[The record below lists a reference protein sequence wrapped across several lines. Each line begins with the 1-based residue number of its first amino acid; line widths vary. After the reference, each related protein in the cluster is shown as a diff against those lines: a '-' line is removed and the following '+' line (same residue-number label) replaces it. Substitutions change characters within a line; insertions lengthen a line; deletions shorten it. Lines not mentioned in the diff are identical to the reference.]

1 MFDISDQHIADKGNS
16 SFENDESER
25 EKTKNSS
32 MINCPSLIAGM
43 SHEMRTH
50 MNAIVA
56 FTFLMKENGCN
67 ADERSEFSNHIINS
81 CEQLLL
87 LFDNFLDSAIIET
100 GNSKVDLKKCKL
112 DNIID
117 DLLSE
122 FRVIIKKTDHH
133 NLELI
138 LENQYSNTTEIFIDI
153 NRVNRVIRNLFLN
166 SLENTSS
173 GYIKIGYYFRDNMVT
188 FYVLDSGQGYFKC
201 KEFLQ
206 AQNLNDY
213 LTRQNDTY
221 STVSL
226 ILARKLVS
234 IMGGNMWI
242 ESNGLTGCGLF
253 FSVPVKT
260 AENPENSLSDYLK
273 SKIAI

>member
-1 MFDISDQHIADKGNS
+1 MYSISDQHIEEIVNS
-16 SFENDESER
+16 LSDTDVIESEI
-25 EKTKNSS
+25 NNNNS

-56 FTFLMKENGCN
+56 FSYLMKGNGCN
-67 ADERSEFSNHIINS
+67 EDERTEYSDHIITS

-87 LFDNFLDSAIIET
+87 LFDNFLDSAIIDT
-100 GNSKVDLKKCKL
+100 CNSKADLKRCKL

-122 FRVIIKKTDHH
+122 FRIIMRKSEHH

-138 LENQYSNTTEIFIDI
+138 LENEYSNSAEVYIDI

-166 SLENTSS
+166 ALENTST
-173 GYIKIGYYFRDNMVT
+173 GYIKIGYYFRDNKVT
-188 FYVLDSGQGYFKC
+188 FYILDSGQGYFKC

-226 ILARKLVS
+226 ILARKLVN
-234 IMGGNMWI
+234 IMDGTMWI

-253 FSVPVKT
+253 FSVPVKFI
-260 AENPENSLSDYLK
+260 ENSGNVVTNYLN

>member
-1 MFDISDQHIADKGNS
+1 MFDISNQHIADKSDSLSGNC
-16 SFENDESER
+16 ESER
-25 EKTKNSS
+25 EINELSS
-32 MINCPSLIAGM
+32 MINNPSLIAGM

-56 FTFLMKENGCN
+56 FSFLMKESGCN
-67 ADERSEFSNHIINS
+67 EDERTEYSNHIINS

-87 LFDNFLDSAIIET
+87 LFDNFLDSAIIDS
-100 GNSKVDLKKCKL
+100 GNSKAETKRCKL
-112 DNIID
+112 DNLID

-122 FRVIIKKTDHH
+122 FRVIIRKTEHH

-138 LENQYSNTTEIFIDI
+138 LENQYSNSTEVFIDI

-166 SLENTSS
+166 ALENTSS
-173 GYIKIGYYFRDNMVT
+173 GYIKIGYYFRDNNVT

-206 AQNLNDY
+206 MQNLNEY

-226 ILARKLVS
+226 ILARKLVN
-234 IMGGNMWI
+234 IMGGTMWI
-242 ESNGLTGCGLF
+242 ESNGQTGCGLF
-253 FSVPVKT
+253 FSVPVKIV
-260 AENPENSLSDYLK
+260 ENSENVLSGYLK
-273 SKIAI
+273 SRVAI

>member
-1 MFDISDQHIADKGNS
+1 MFDISEQHIANKTNPL
-16 SFENDESER
+16 SELNGS
-25 EKTKNSS
+25 EVETFNKSS
-32 MINCPSLIAGM
+32 MINSPTLIAGM

-50 MNAIVA
+50 MNSIVA
-56 FTFLMKENGCN
+56 FSFLMKDNNCN
-67 ADERSEFSNHIINS
+67 NDERNEYSNHIINS

-87 LFDNFLDSAIIET
+87 LFDNFLDSAIIDT
-100 GNSKVDLKKCKL
+100 GNSIAELKRCKL

-122 FRVIIKKTDHH
+122 FRVIIKKTDHRD
-133 NLELI
+133 LELI
-138 LENQYSNTTEIFIDI
+138 LENQYNSSTEINIDI

-166 SLENTSS
+166 ALENTSS
-173 GYIKIGYYFRDNMVT
+173 GYIKIGYYFRDNKVT

-206 AQNLNDY
+206 TQNLNDY

-226 ILARKLVS
+226 ILARKLVNT
-234 IMGGNMWI
+234 MGGTMWI
-242 ESNGLTGCGLF
+242 ESNGPSGCGLY
-253 FSVPVKT
+253 FSIPVKI
-260 AENPENSLSDYLK
+260 AENTENIISSYLN

>member
-1 MFDISDQHIADKGNS
+1 MFDISEQHIANKANS
-16 SFENDESER
+16 LSENNGCGVD
-25 EKTKNSS
+25 TNNNSS

-50 MNAIVA
+50 MNSIVA
-56 FTFLMKENGCN
+56 FSFLMKDNSCSDE
-67 ADERSEFSNHIINS
+67 ERSEYSNHIINS

-100 GNSKVDLKKCKL
+100 GNSKAELIYCKL
-112 DNIID
+112 DTIID
-117 DLLSE
+117 DLFSE
-122 FRVIIKKTDHH
+122 FRVIIRKTDHH
-133 NLELI
+133 DLELI
-138 LENQYSNTTEIFIDI
+138 LENQYNSSMEVNIDI
-153 NRVNRVIRNLFLN
+153 KRVDRVIRNLFLN
-166 SLENTSS
+166 ALENTSS
-173 GYIKIGYYFRDNMVT
+173 GYIKIGYYFRDNNVT

-206 AQNLNDY
+206 TQNLNDY

-226 ILARKLVS
+226 ILARKLVNS
-234 IMGGNMWI
+234 MGGTLWL
-242 ESNGLTGCGLF
+242 ESNGQSGCGLY
-253 FSVPVKT
+253 FSIPVKV
-260 AENPENSLSDYLK
+260 AGNKENIISTYLN

>member
-1 MFDISDQHIADKGNS
+1 MFDVSNQHIADGSNS
-16 SFENDESER
+16 LSDNDESKR
-25 EKTKNSS
+25 EINKNSN
-32 MINCPSLIAGM
+32 MIDCPSLIAGM

-56 FTFLMKENGCN
+56 FSFLIKENGCN
-67 ADERSEFSNHIINS
+67 EDERTEYSNHIINS

-87 LFDNFLDSAIIET
+87 LFDNFLDSAIIDT
-100 GNSKVDLKKCKL
+100 GNSKADLKRCKL

-122 FRVIIKKTDHH
+122 FRVIIKKAEHQ

-138 LENQYSNTTEIFIDI
+138 LENRYSDSAEIFIDI

-166 SLENTSS
+166 ALENTSS
-173 GYIKIGYYFRDNMVT
+173 GYIKIGYYFRDNKVT

-206 AQNLNDY
+206 SQNLNDY

-226 ILARKLVS
+226 ILARKLVTL
-234 IMGGNMWI
+234 MGGTMWI

-253 FSVPVKT
+253 FSVPVKK
-260 AENPENSLSDYLK
+260 ADNSENVLSDYIK